1 MRPARFHSVSPWRMR
16 MSRVSSTARSQPAFA
31 QPLPASRL
39 GQDASI
45 GFRASELRIEGHE
58 LVATEGM
65 DHHPLSGAALRERC
79 IQSGVPRAQA
89 IDSDDHIAGS
99 YARSLRGAAF
109 EHVRDGGVMVMSL

>member
-16 MSRVSSTARSQPAFA
+16 MSRVSSTALSQPAFA
-31 QPLPASRL
+31 QPLPARRF
-39 GQDASI
+39 GEHASI

-65 DHHPLSGAALRERC
+65 DRHPLSGAPLRKRG
-79 IQSGVPRAQA
+79 IQSGLPRAQT

-99 YARSLRGAAF
+99 
-109 EHVRDGGVMVMSL
+109 D